1 MFDFS
6 ALFSAE
12 GLVSLVSLT
21 VMEIVLG
28 IDNILWSRSCRRR
41 SRRRSARGC
50 GSWASALALVLRIG
64 AAVRAV
70 VADGADEAAVHACW
84 ATRSRGAI
92 WCCSAGGLFLIY
104 KATHELYER
113 IETAAERRRT
123 RGRRRARS
131 PPASVATL
139 AQILALD
146 IVFSLDSVI
155 TAVGMA
161 RAHRR

>member
-1 MFDFS
+1 M
-6 ALFSAE
+6 AH
-12 GLVSLVSLT
+12 
-21 VMEIVLG
+21 
-28 IDNILWSRSCRRR
+28 
-41 SRRRSARGC
+41 
-50 GSWASALALVLRIG
+50 
-64 AAVRAV
+64 
-70 VADGADEAAVHACW
+70 GADEAAVHRAR
-84 ATRSRGAI
+84 ATASRGAI

-113 IETAAERRRT
+113 VERAPEPTARPA
-123 RGRRRARS
+123 AANAS

-161 RAHRR
+161 RAISMMIMAMVIAVGVMFVFADVGRPSSSTATRA